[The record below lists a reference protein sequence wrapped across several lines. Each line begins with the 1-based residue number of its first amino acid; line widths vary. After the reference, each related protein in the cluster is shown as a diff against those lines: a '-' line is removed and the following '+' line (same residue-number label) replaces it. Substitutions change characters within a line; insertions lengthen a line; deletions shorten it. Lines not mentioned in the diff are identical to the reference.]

1 MTWRLSNSISRI
13 ELDNRQPGKV
23 RGLIWLVDRDEPVL
37 LNLVG
42 NALRDVAGAQITIT
56 NPCPVAGD
64 DTHLETEQNGVAG
77 DLTASRKVC
86 VFDIPVKEACER
98 RERGLEVPEHLGNS
112 VYVEWFSGEN
122 GHVVIEG
129 TKFTTAISAYDWHMS
144 QEEEDEQCR
153 RNIEAINDWRGDLKL
168 KMRAV
173 GIDDEACKRTLGVEE
188 NLLEEDLFDEEC
200 DDSFK
205 DYRAMNEYEWER
217 HLKESDELTNKFGKL
232 MDKHVDHPDR
242 DRMVASEMGWSWL
255 EEALEDVEEAGF
267 EDAELSGEDIWP
279 LVPKRESEG
288 VDWIRKDNGD
298 VTHPLTDR
306 SFHMAMDMWHH
317 CNDRKLL
324 GEDGDEDLH
333 RMVSQ
338 AQTLSSKLAGAL
350 NGLAYDTY
358 VEGGF
363 IVACLKRA
371 LTYFNEAASAMTKV
385 EQKNLIGEHQLLEF
399 RHNLYDIRQDMLRLM
414 DRFRQEHSE

>member
-1 MTWRLSNSISRI
+1 M
-13 ELDNRQPGKV
+13 
-23 RGLIWLVDRDEPVL
+23 
-37 LNLVG
+37 
-42 NALRDVAGAQITIT
+42 
-56 NPCPVAGD
+56 
-64 DTHLETEQNGVAG
+64 ETEQNGVAG

-173 GIDDEACKRTLGVEE
+173 GIDDEARKRTLGVEE

-217 HLKESDELTNKFGKL
+217 HLKESDELTSKFGKL
-232 MDKHVDHPDR
+232 MEKHMNYRKAIRFTWV
-242 DRMVASEMGWSWL
+242 
-255 EEALEDVEEAGF
+255 
-267 EDAELSGEDIWP
+267 
-279 LVPKRESEG
+279 LVR
-288 VDWIRKDNGD
+288 
-298 VTHPLTDR
+298 
-306 SFHMAMDMWHH
+306 
-317 CNDRKLL
+317 
-324 GEDGDEDLH
+324 
-333 RMVSQ
+333 
-338 AQTLSSKLAGAL
+338 
-350 NGLAYDTY
+350 
-358 VEGGF
+358 
-363 IVACLKRA
+363 
-371 LTYFNEAASAMTKV
+371 KV
-385 EQKNLIGEHQLLEF
+385 EKVEI
-399 RHNLYDIRQDMLRLM
+399 
-414 DRFRQEHSE
+414 